1 MKNLDILGG
10 SGSLLYLNKHG
21 FLVNQE
27 EATVVD
33 NFFSPFRPIY
43 VSELVNKLNQRY
55 WHAPIRRTVRD
66 DGSVLAMS
74 SCNTISN
81 SSGVLDMSDKGTVFR
96 QESNFQSTPD
106 FTQFKNIV
114 QIFNNMQE
122 SNSVYLFSSSQYSVD
137 ILNNSMTLDLVQPEQ
152 YTNMVNVSNILQKG
166 GSSDIDII
174 IELSISYSISG
185 KVYCKSVTFPLLLVE
200 GSDNIENNFLNSG
213 KIHVEYIDG
222 IIRVIPGDT
231 SIDECIISNCL
242 ITYGNI

>member
-1 MKNLDILGG
+1 MKNLDILGE

-21 FLVNQE
+21 ILVNQE

-185 KVYCKSVTFPLLLVE
+185 NVYCKSLTFPLL
-200 GSDNIENNFLNSG
+200 
-213 KIHVEYIDG
+213 
-222 IIRVIPGDT
+222 
-231 SIDECIISNCL
+231 
-242 ITYGNI
+242 